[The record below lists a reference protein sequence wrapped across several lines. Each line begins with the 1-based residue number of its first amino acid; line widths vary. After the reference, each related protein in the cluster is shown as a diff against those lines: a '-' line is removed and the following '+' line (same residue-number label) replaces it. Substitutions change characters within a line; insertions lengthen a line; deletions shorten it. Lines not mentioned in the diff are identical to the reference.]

1 MSVLTFF
8 KGIITNSDGNTSSK
22 RTIMFLLTVL
32 FIVQHLYCLFTGKS
46 PNALLGEQLFYL
58 LAYIVSLV
66 FGEGVVK
73 DVTGMKEKISANKAD
88 TK

>member
-22 RTIMFLLTVL
+22 RTIMFLLTLL
-32 FIVQHLYCLFTGKS
+32 FISQHLYCLFSGKA
-46 PNALLGEQLFYL
+46 PNAILGEQLFYL
-58 LAYIVSLV
+58 LGYTFTLV

-73 DVTGMKEKISANKAD
+73 DITGMKKEIGISKNENK
-88 TK
+88 